1 MRAHDRGVQALRND
15 RTYKLSKPIHRGQGD
30 SYVYEVEG
38 DDLPRRV
45 QLRVSAQYG
54 DQAVL
59 TWCRRH
65 HRELVQAEGE
75 IAIDLSS
82 EPTFPRLPGLVTG

>member
-1 MRAHDRGVQALRND
+1 MLRND
-15 RTYKLSKPIHRGQGD
+15 RTYKLSKPIHRGQSD
-30 SYVYEVEG
+30 SYIYEVES

-45 QLRVSAQYG
+45 QLRVSATQRTQYG

-75 IAIDLSS
+75 ITIDIS
-82 EPTFPRLPGLVTG
+82 